1 MVKLKFI
8 VKDGSLVLRISE
20 GKDRYYKSVKHLLTG
35 SPNLERHWN
44 ADKERFTCN
53 ASSYSENNKALEEFK
68 STYPKLLLEHPEL
81 TARQVAS
88 YFQPIKQVGIISPQK
103 ATDEWRTLLH
113 HRGGVSNVENHQ
125 THLATILWRRRYS
138 VCCPAGQDALQRVRP
153 ACRIGE
159 KLCSPIRPPQ
169 RRGLPSGLRQ
179 TITDLYTASKREL
192 ARVLVFVLSVIWLC
206 PNTLY
211 L

>member
-20 GKDRYYKSVKHLLTG
+20 GKERYYKSVKHLLTG

-53 ASSYSENNKALEEFK
+53 AISYSDNNKALEEFK
-68 STYPKLLLEHPEL
+68 SNYTKLLLEHPEL

-103 ATDEWRTLLH
+103 ATEEAVDASEFRNTWKRLSCARRRNKAVILRRTL
-113 HRGGVSNVENHQ
+113 S
-125 THLATILWRRRYS
+125 Y
-138 VCCPAGQDALQRVRP
+138 
-153 ACRIGE
+153 
-159 KLCSPIRPPQ
+159 
-169 RRGLPSGLRQ
+169 
-179 TITDLYTASKREL
+179 
-192 ARVLVFVLSVIWLC
+192 
-206 PNTLY
+206 
-211 L
+211 